1 MMNHWQHLLAV
12 DQYKVMTKG
21 MLADYDRKIIS
32 LLYQP
37 LIGPLSVSL
46 YMTLWS
52 ELESNRLWSQG
63 NNHYSLM
70 NTMSLSLNEIYQ
82 ARSNLEGIGLLKVY
96 KKTNQQKETA
106 FLYEMLAPLSPE
118 QFFSDG
124 MLSIYL
130 YKKVGKAP
138 FNKLKALFSD
148 ETWNVNEFEDATKSF
163 TEVFDSLQKES
174 LYVSNEYKND
184 VQPAQGQNFV
194 GHVSSQ
200 ELDGFV
206 EKFDFDLFFG
216 GISSSFIPD
225 QVFTKEIQ
233 KTIAKLAYIYGINPL
248 AMQKVVMDAFDI
260 DSQEITVEGLRKA
273 AQSWYQFEYNE
284 KLPSLSVRVQPLSE
298 KSDLTGSDAKEREKI
313 RQLEEISPRDL
324 LREYG
329 NGAEPTSSE
338 LKIVEEVML
347 DQKLSPGI
355 MNVLIEFVLLNNDM
369 RFPGNYIKTIA
380 SHWKKKDLKTVKE
393 AMDFARSELNKEKK
407 RQEKSKN
414 TYTKKKQPIRTEM
427 VPEWLKEQKEPKE
440 QKKPAEKKEV
450 DLDFAAKRAELQAK
464 LKNKYNAKG

>member
-21 MLADYDRKIIS
+21 MLADYDRRIIS

-96 KKTNQQKETA
+96 KKTNEQKETA
-106 FLYEMLAPLSPE
+106 FVYELMAPLSPE

-124 MLSIYL
+124 LLSIYL
-130 YKKVGKAP
+130 YKKVGKIS

-148 ETWNVNEFEDATKSF
+148 ESLDVDEFEDITKSF
-163 TEVFDSLQKES
+163 TEVFNSVQKES
-174 LYVSNEYKND
+174 LYISSEYKND
-184 VQPAQGQNFV
+184 MQPAQGQDFV
-194 GHVSSQ
+194 GNIQ
-200 ELDGFV
+200 PKELDGFV
-206 EKFDFDLFFG
+206 KKFDFDLFFG

-248 AMQKVVMDAFDI
+248 AMQKVAMDAFDI
-260 DSQEITVEGLRKA
+260 DSQAITVEGLRKA
-273 AQSWYQFEYNE
+273 AQAWYQFEYNE
-284 KLPSLSVRVQPLSE
+284 KLPSLSVRIQPLE
-298 KSDLTGSDAKEREKI
+298 QRSDVTESDEKERERI
-313 RQLEEISPRDL
+313 RHLEEISPRDL
-324 LREYG
+324 LREHG
-329 NGAEPTSSE
+329 RGAEPTSNE

-347 DQKLSPGI
+347 DQKLSPGV
-355 MNVLIEFVLLNNDM
+355 MNVLIEFVLLKNDM
-369 RFPGNYIKTIA
+369 RFPGSYVKTIA

-393 AMDFARSELNKEKK
+393 AMDFARSELEKEKR
-407 RQEKSKN
+407 RQDTSKK
-414 TYTKKKQPIRTEM
+414 TYTKKKQPVRTEV
-427 VPEWLKEQKEPKE
+427 VPEWLKEQKQKE
-440 QKKPAEKKEV
+440 TPPVQKEA
-450 DLDFAAKRAELQAK
+450 DADFAAKRAKLQAK
-464 LKNKYNAKG
+464 LKNKYNSKGDKQ

>member
-1 MMNHWQHLLAV
+1 M
-12 DQYKVMTKG
+12 
-21 MLADYDRKIIS
+21 
-32 LLYQP
+32 
-37 LIGPLSVSL
+37 
-46 YMTLWS
+46 
-52 ELESNRLWSQG
+52 
-63 NNHYSLM
+63 
-70 NTMSLSLNEIYQ
+70 
-82 ARSNLEGIGLLKVY
+82 
-96 KKTNQQKETA
+96 
-106 FLYEMLAPLSPE
+106 
-118 QFFSDG
+118 
-124 MLSIYL
+124 
-130 YKKVGKAP
+130 
-138 FNKLKALFSD
+138 LKA
-148 ETWNVNEFEDATKSF
+148 
-163 TEVFDSLQKES
+163 
-174 LYVSNEYKND
+174 
-184 VQPAQGQNFV
+184 
-194 GHVSSQ
+194 
-200 ELDGFV
+200 
-206 EKFDFDLFFG
+206 KFDFDLFFG